1 MGVNEVKWF
10 ILRFLLIKEVVVLY
24 RNKVVEWIGDS
35 YIYILWYVLVCS
47 WFVYVFVLLYLYMVV
62 IVNVEILFW
71 FVYCNGDLL
80 FIGDK
85 VDIVGI

>member
-47 WFVYVFVLLYLYMVV
+47 WFVYVFVLLYLYNVV

-80 FIGDK
+80 FISDK

>member
-35 YIYILWYVLVCS
+35 YIYIYCDMYWCLV
-47 WFVYVFVLLYLYMVV
+47 YIV
-62 IVNVEILFW
+62 I
-71 FVYCNGDLL
+71 C
-80 FIGDK
+80 
-85 VDIVGI
+85 VGV

>member
-35 YIYILWYVLVCS
+35 YIYIYCDMYWCVVDLFMFLFCYICIMW
-47 WFVYVFVLLYLYMVV
+47 LL
-62 IVNVEILFW
+62 
-71 FVYCNGDLL
+71 
-80 FIGDK
+80 
-85 VDIVGI
+85 